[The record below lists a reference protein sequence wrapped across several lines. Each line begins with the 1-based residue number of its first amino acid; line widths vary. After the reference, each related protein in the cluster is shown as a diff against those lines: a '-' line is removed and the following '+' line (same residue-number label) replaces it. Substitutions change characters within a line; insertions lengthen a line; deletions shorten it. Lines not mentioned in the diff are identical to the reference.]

1 MDFKDLLEILPDG
14 YSVVDRE
21 LIKNAY
27 EFAEAAHRGQ
37 KRASGEPYIT
47 HCVAVAYI
55 LAELRVPA
63 VIIAAA
69 LLHDTVEDTPVTLDD
84 LKQNFGEEIASLVDG
99 VTKLTNLPR
108 VSRRDDSQ
116 AAEPKKNESTQDENI
131 IRSEEDEIMLADT
144 LDKSRKKDLATET
157 LRKTLMAMGDDVRV
171 VMIKLA
177 DRLHNMRTL
186 SYIPESKR
194 YRIAKETLDIFAP
207 LANRLGIWQIKWELE
222 DLAFRYT
229 QPEDY
234 KAIAEKLANRRV
246 NRETEVDK
254 IIDELEKVMAE
265 GGIKAEISGR
275 SKHIYSIYQK
285 MVQKDKSFEMVRD
298 LRGVRLIVQDIPSC
312 YAALGIIHTHWRPIP
327 NEFDDYIA
335 APKDNFYQSIHT
347 SVIYSDGKP
356 LEVQIR
362 TEAMHRSAEYGI
374 AAHWLYKEKG
384 SQDDHY
390 QQRITWLRKLMEWR
404 QDVEDAQEFVEGVK
418 SDVFEDRAYV
428 FTPRGDIIDMPL
440 GSTPIDFAYAVHTE
454 VGNRCRGAKINGK
467 LVPLDYKL
475 KTGDQVEILTA
486 KRGGPSR
493 DWLNTHLGLVNTQR
507 ARAKIRQWFKKQDRE
522 QNLSQGRD
530 ILDKELKRLGIV
542 DLDILDLARYFD
554 YKSSDDLYV
563 ALGCG
568 DIAIGKIIN
577 HIQDIDKT
585 AEDPIFNITPVEIER
600 KDSESVNVLGL
611 KGLLT
616 NFAKCCNP
624 VPGDEIIGYITR
636 GRGATIHRSDC
647 PNILRLKDK
656 ERIVKVSWGEAK
668 RTFPVTVQIKA
679 YDRQGLMGDIST
691 VLGNEGINIRDINV
705 KTSNN
710 LAVINVILDI
720 GDIGQLSRLLTLTE
734 SLPNVMEAYRVKP
747 G

>member
-1 MDFKDLLEILPDG
+1 MDFKDLLKILPDT
-14 YSVVDRE
+14 YSVVDRD
-21 LIKNAY
+21 LIKSAY

-47 HCVAVAYI
+47 HCTAVAYI
-55 LAELRVPA
+55 LAELKVPA
-63 VIIAAA
+63 VVIAAA
-69 LLHDTVEDTPVTLDD
+69 LLHDTVEDTDVTKDELVQ
-84 LKQNFGEEIASLVDG
+84 KFGKEIGSLVDG

-108 VSRRDDSQ
+108 VARGDRQENDAS
-116 AAEPKKNESTQDENI
+116 KKDGLHVGEDEV
-131 IRSEEDEIMLADT
+131 IRSESHE
-144 LDKSRKKDLATET
+144 KSRRKELATET

-186 SYIPESKR
+186 SYIPESKH

-229 QPEDY
+229 QPDEY
-234 KAIAEKLANRRV
+234 KAIAGKLADRRV
-246 NRETEVDK
+246 NREAEIKK
-254 IIDELEKVMAE
+254 IIAELEKVLAE
-265 GGIKAEISGR
+265 GGIKADISGR
-275 SKHIYSIYQK
+275 TKHIYSIYQK
-285 MVQKDKSFEMVRD
+285 MIQKDKSFEMVRD

-335 APKDNFYQSIHT
+335 APKDNFYQSLHT
-347 SVIYSDGKP
+347 SVIYPDGKP

-390 QQRITWLRKLMEWR
+390 HQRINWLRKLMEWR
-404 QDVEDAQEFVEGVK
+404 QDVDDAQEFVDGVK

-428 FTPRGDIIDMPL
+428 FTPRGDIIDMPI
-440 GSTPIDFAYAVHTE
+440 GATPIDFAYAVHTE
-454 VGNRCRGAKINGK
+454 VGNRCRGAKVNGK
-467 LVPLDYKL
+467 LVSLDYKL
-475 KTGDQVEILTA
+475 KTGDQVEVLTA

-493 DWLNTHLGLVNTQR
+493 DWLNSHLGLVNTQR

-530 ILDKELKRLGIV
+530 ILDKELKRLGII
-542 DLDILDLARYFD
+542 DLDIGDLAKYFD
-554 YKSSDDLYV
+554 FKSSDDLYV

-568 DIAIGKIIN
+568 DIAIGRIIN
-577 HIQDIDKT
+577 HIQEVDKT
-585 AEDPIFNITPVEIER
+585 TEDPLFTTTTVEIER

-611 KGLLT
+611 RGLLT

-624 VPGDEIIGYITR
+624 APGDAIIGYITR

-647 PNILRLKDK
+647 PNILRMKDK

-691 VLGNEGINIRDINV
+691 VLSNEGINIRDISV

-710 LAVINVILDI
+710 LAVISIIVDI
-720 GDIGQLSRLLTLTE
+720 RDIGQLSRLLTLTE

>member
-1 MDFKDLLEILPDG
+1 MDFEDLLKILPDT
-14 YSVVDRE
+14 YSVVDRD

-27 EFAEAAHRGQ
+27 DYAEEAHRGQ

-55 LAELRVPA
+55 LSELKVPA
-63 VIIAAA
+63 VVIAAA
-69 LLHDTVEDTPVTLDD
+69 LLHDTVEDTAVTMED
-84 LKQNFGEEIASLVDG
+84 LRQKFGDEISSLVDG

-108 VSRRDDSQ
+108 VARG
-116 AAEPKKNESTQDENI
+116 KNRIKDTDTENQPL
-131 IRSEEDEIMLADT
+131 SEEEEIILGDS

-222 DLAFRYT
+222 DLALRYT
-229 QPEDY
+229 QPDAY
-234 KAIAEKLANRRV
+234 KAIAEKLADRRV
-246 NRETEVDK
+246 NREAEVKK
-254 IIDELEKVMAE
+254 IIVELEKLLAE
-265 GGIKAEISGR
+265 AGIHAEISGR

-285 MVQKDKSFEMVRD
+285 MIQKDKTFEMVRD

-312 YAALGIIHTHWRPIP
+312 YAVLGIIHTHWRPIP

-362 TEAMHRSAEYGI
+362 TEAMHHSAEYGI
-374 AAHWLYKEKG
+374 ASHWLYKEKG
-384 SQDDHY
+384 SQNDHY
-390 QQRITWLRKLMEWR
+390 QQRVNWLRKLMEWR
-404 QDVEDAQEFVEGVK
+404 QDVDDAQEFVDGVK
-418 SDVFEDRAYV
+418 SDVFEDRVYV
-428 FTPRGDIIDMPL
+428 FTPRGDIIDMPI
-440 GSTPIDFAYAVHTE
+440 GSTPIDFAYMVHTE
-454 VGNRCRGAKINGK
+454 VGNRCRGAKVNGK
-467 LVPLDYKL
+467 LVSLDYKL

-493 DWLNTHLGLVNTQR
+493 DWLNAHLGLVNTQR

-522 QNLSQGRD
+522 LNLSQGRD
-530 ILDKELKRLGIV
+530 IIDKELKRLGII
-542 DLDILDLARYFD
+542 DLDIDSLAKFFD
-554 YKSSDDLYV
+554 YKSSEDLYV

-568 DIAIGKIIN
+568 DIAIGKLIN
-577 HIQDIDKT
+577 HIQEVEKDE
-585 AEDPIFNITPVEIER
+585 EDPLFMPSHVEIER

-611 KGLLT
+611 KGILT
-616 NFAKCCNP
+616 NIAKCCNP
-624 VPGDEIIGYITR
+624 APGDEIIGYITR

-647 PNILRLKDK
+647 PNILRMKDR

-668 RTFPVTVQIKA
+668 RTFPVMVQIKA

-691 VLGNEGINIRDINV
+691 VMSNEGINMRDINV
-705 KTSNN
+705 KISNN
-710 LAVINVILDI
+710 LAIINIMLDI
-720 GDIGQLSRLLTLTE
+720 GDIGQLSRLLTLLE
-734 SLPNVMEAYRVKP
+734 SLPNVMEAFRVKP

>member
-1 MDFKDLLEILPDG
+1 MNFEDLAKILPEN
-14 YSVVDRE
+14 YTVVDRE
-21 LIKNAY
+21 LIKSAFQ
-27 EFAEAAHRGQ
+27 FAEKAHQGQ

-47 HCVAVAYI
+47 HCVAVASI
-55 LAELRVPA
+55 LAELKVPA

-69 LLHDTVEDTPVTLDD
+69 LLHDTVEDTTVTLEEI
-84 LKQNFGEEIASLVDG
+84 KQKFSDEIASLVDG

-108 VSRRDDSQ
+108 VSRGER
-116 AAEPKKNESTQDENI
+116 PTKGGNETEGHHA
-131 IRSEEDEIMLADT
+131 EEDEIILSDT
-144 LDKSRKKDLATET
+144 LEKSRKKDLATET

-171 VMIKLA
+171 VLIKLA

-222 DLAFRYT
+222 DLSFRYT
-229 QPEDY
+229 QSDEY
-234 KAIAEKLANRRV
+234 KAIAQKLADRRV
-246 NRETEVDK
+246 NREAEVKK
-254 IIDELEKVMAE
+254 IITELERVLSE
-265 GGIKAEISGR
+265 GGIKAEITGR
-275 SKHIYSIYQK
+275 TKHIYSIYQK
-285 MVQKDKSFEMVRD
+285 MIQKDKSFEMVRD

-362 TEAMHRSAEYGI
+362 TEAMHQSAEYGI
-374 AAHWLYKEKG
+374 ASHWLYKEKG
-384 SQDDHY
+384 SPDDHY
-390 QQRITWLRKLMEWR
+390 QQRINWLRKIMEWR
-404 QDVEDAQEFVEGVK
+404 QDVDDAQEFVDGVK

-428 FTPRGDIIDMPL
+428 FTPRGDIIDLPI
-440 GSTPIDFAYAVHTE
+440 GSTPIDFAYTVHTE
-454 VGNRCRGAKINGK
+454 VGNRCRGAKVNGK

-542 DLDILDLARYFD
+542 DLDIDDLAKFFD
-554 YKSSDDLYV
+554 LKNADDLYV

-577 HIQDIDKT
+577 HIQEIEKGET
-585 AEDPIFNITPVEIER
+585 DPLFTLSPVAIER
-600 KDSESVNVLGL
+600 KDNESVNVLGL
-611 KGLLT
+611 KGILT
-616 NFAKCCNP
+616 NLAKCCNP
-624 VPGDEIIGYITR
+624 APGDEIIGYITR
-636 GRGATIHRSDC
+636 GRGATIHRNDC
-647 PNILRLKDK
+647 PNILRMKDR

-668 RTFPVTVQIKA
+668 RTFPVMVQIKA

-691 VLGNEGINIRDINV
+691 ILGNEGINMRDIKVNF
-705 KTSNN
+705 SNN
-710 LAVINVILDI
+710 LANINLVLDI
-720 GDIGQLSRLLTLTE
+720 GDINQLSRLLTLIE
-734 SLPNVMEAYRVKP
+734 SLPNIMEAFRVKP

>member
-1 MDFKDLLEILPDG
+1 MDFEDLLKILPDT
-14 YSVVDRE
+14 YSVVDRD
-21 LIKNAY
+21 LIKSAY

-47 HCVAVAYI
+47 HCTAVAFI
-55 LAELRVPA
+55 LAELKVPA
-63 VIIAAA
+63 VVIAAA
-69 LLHDTVEDTPVTLDD
+69 LLHDTIEDTDITHNALAQ
-84 LKQNFGEEIASLVDG
+84 KFGDEIGSLVDG

-108 VSRRDDSQ
+108 VTRSDRKENEDNSQ
-116 AAEPKKNESTQDENI
+116 ADKETQQL
-131 IRSEEDEIMLADT
+131 SETHEKT
-144 LDKSRKKDLATET
+144 RRKELATET

-186 SYIPESKR
+186 SYIPESKH
-194 YRIAKETLDIFAP
+194 YRIAKETMDIFAP

-229 QPEDY
+229 QPDEY
-234 KAIAEKLANRRV
+234 KAIAEKLADRRV
-246 NRETEVDK
+246 NREEEIKK
-254 IIDELEKVMAE
+254 IIAELEKVLSE
-265 GGIKAEISGR
+265 GGIKADISGR
-275 SKHIYSIYQK
+275 TKHIYSIYQK
-285 MVQKDKSFEMVRD
+285 MIRKEKSFEMVHD
-298 LRGVRLIVQDIPSC
+298 LRAVRLIVQDVPSC

-335 APKDNFYQSIHT
+335 APKDNFYQSLHT
-347 SVIYSDGKP
+347 SVIYPDGKP

-390 QQRITWLRKLMEWR
+390 HQRINWLRKLMEWR
-404 QDVEDAQEFVEGVK
+404 QDVDDAQEFVDGVK

-428 FTPRGDIIDMPL
+428 FTPRGDIIDMPI
-440 GSTPIDFAYAVHTE
+440 GATPIDFAYSVHTE
-454 VGNRCRGAKINGK
+454 VGNRCRGAKVNGK
-467 LVPLDYKL
+467 LVSLDYKL

-493 DWLNTHLGLVNTQR
+493 DWLNAHLGLVNTQR
-507 ARAKIRQWFKKQDRE
+507 ARSKIRQWFKKQDRE

-530 ILDKELKRLGIV
+530 ILDKELKRLSII
-542 DLDILDLARYFD
+542 DLDIGDLAKLFD
-554 YKSSDDLYV
+554 YKSSEDLYV

-577 HIQDIDKT
+577 QIQEVDKSN
-585 AEDPIFNITPVEIER
+585 EDPLFISTAVEIDR
-600 KDSESVNVLGL
+600 KDSESVKVLGL
-611 KGLLT
+611 KGILT
-616 NFAKCCNP
+616 NIAKCCNP
-624 VPGDEIIGYITR
+624 APGDEIMGYITR

-647 PNILRLKDK
+647 PNILRMKDK
-656 ERIVKVSWGEAK
+656 ERIVKVSWGEAR
-668 RTFPVTVQIKA
+668 RTFPVNVQIKA

-691 VLGNEGINIRDINV
+691 VLSNEGINIRDISV

-710 LAVINVILDI
+710 LAVINIILDI
-720 GDIGQLSRLLTLTE
+720 GDIGQLSRLLTLME

>member
-1 MDFKDLLEILPDG
+1 MIFEDLFAILPEN
-14 YSVVDRE
+14 YSVFDKE

-27 EFAEAAHRGQ
+27 DFAEEAHRGQ
-37 KRASGEPYIT
+37 KRASGEPYIS

-55 LAELRVPA
+55 LAELQVPP
-63 VIIAAA
+63 VIVAAA
-69 LLHDTVEDTPVTLDD
+69 LLHDTVEDTSVTNND
-84 LKQNFGEEIASLVDG
+84 LKEKFGEEIAALVDG

-108 VSRRDDSQ
+108 VSRSEKQ
-116 AAEPKKNESTQDENI
+116 ASEGHEQGV
-131 IRSEEDEIMLADT
+131 IRSEEDEVILRDS
-144 LDKSRKKDLATET
+144 LDRSRKKDLATET
-157 LRKTLMAMGDDVRV
+157 MRKTLMAMGDDVRV
-171 VMIKLA
+171 VLIKLA

-186 SYIPESKR
+186 SYVPEAKR
-194 YRIAKETLDIFAP
+194 YRIAKETQDIFAP

-222 DLAFRYT
+222 DLGFRYT

-234 KAIAEKLANRRV
+234 KAIAEKLATRRV
-246 NRETEVDK
+246 NREDEVKK
-254 IIDELEKVMAE
+254 IIAELEKLLGE
-265 GGIKAEISGR
+265 SGIKAEITGR
-275 SKHIYSIYQK
+275 TKHIYSIYQK
-285 MVQKDKSFEMVRD
+285 MMQKDKSFENVRD
-298 LRGVRLIVQDIPSC
+298 LRGVRLIVPDVPSC

-362 TEAMHRSAEYGI
+362 TESMHRNAEFGI
-374 AAHWLYKEKG
+374 ASHWLYKERS

-390 QQRITWLRKLMEWR
+390 HQRINWLRKLMEWR
-404 QDVEDAQEFVEGVK
+404 QDVEDAQEFVDGVK
-418 SDVFEDRAYV
+418 SDVFEDRAYA
-428 FTPRGDIIDMPL
+428 FTPRGDIIDLPI
-440 GSTPIDFAYAVHTE
+440 GATPIDFAYMVHTE
-454 VGNRCRGAKINGK
+454 VGNRCRGAKVNGK
-467 LVPLDYKL
+467 LVPLDSKL

-493 DWLNTHLGLVNTQR
+493 DWLNSHLGLVNTQR
-507 ARAKIRQWFKKQDRE
+507 ARAKIRQWFKKQDRD
-522 QNLSQGRD
+522 QNLVQGRN
-530 ILDKELKRLGIV
+530 ILEKELKRLGIV
-542 DLDILDLARYFD
+542 DLDIDDLAKNFEFRTA
-554 YKSSDDLYV
+554 DDLYV

-568 DIAIGKIIN
+568 DLPIGKIIN
-577 HIQDIDKT
+577 HIQ
-585 AEDPIFNITPVEIER
+585 EVEGEGVELPFNITSTPIER

-624 VPGDEIIGYITR
+624 APGDDIIGYITR

-647 PNILRLKDK
+647 PNMLRMKDR

-668 RTFPVTVQIKA
+668 RTFPVMVQIKA

-691 VLGNEGINIRDINV
+691 VLGNEGINMRDINV
-705 KTSNN
+705 KFSNN
-710 LAVINVILDI
+710 LATINLMLDI
-720 GDIGQLSRLLTLTE
+720 GDINQLSRLLTLTE
-734 SLPNVMEAYRVKP
+734 SLPNVMEAFRVKP